1 MAASHEHSRG
11 AGACDEIGIA
21 GSASLS
27 AGRKPTAD
35 GTHPT
40 ATPQDPHST
49 SRTGGFSM
57 DTTTPET
64 MSQPMDTQTERLDGF
79 DDENWVDS
87 PVDDATYDVMMALA
101 SKLEGIDTYHV
112 YAQDGNVELW
122 RQIAEDD
129 RRHADLLLAELK
141 SRLAGS

>member
-1 MAASHEHSRG
+1 
-11 AGACDEIGIA
+11 
-21 GSASLS
+21 
-27 AGRKPTAD
+27 
-35 GTHPT
+35 
-40 ATPQDPHST
+40 
-49 SRTGGFSM
+49 M

-64 MSQPMDTQTERLDGF
+64 MSQPMDTETERLDGF
-79 DDENWVDS
+79 DDDNWVDS

>member
-1 MAASHEHSRG
+1 
-11 AGACDEIGIA
+11 
-21 GSASLS
+21 
-27 AGRKPTAD
+27 
-35 GTHPT
+35 
-40 ATPQDPHST
+40 
-49 SRTGGFSM
+49 M
-57 DTTTPET
+57 DATTPET
-64 MSQPMDTQTERLDGF
+64 MSVPVDTVTDRAGLDG
-79 DDENWVDS
+79 EWVDS

-112 YAQDGNVELW
+112 YAQDGNAGLW

>member
-1 MAASHEHSRG
+1 
-11 AGACDEIGIA
+11 
-21 GSASLS
+21 
-27 AGRKPTAD
+27 
-35 GTHPT
+35 
-40 ATPQDPHST
+40 
-49 SRTGGFSM
+49 M

-64 MSQPMDTQTERLDGF
+64 MSQPMDTDSERLDGF
-79 DDENWVDS
+79 DDDNWVES

-129 RRHADLLLAELK
+129 RRHADLLLTELK
-141 SRLAGS
+141 SRLARS